1 MIGRHSPPA
10 GNARRTRSRSLSA
23 NVSMPVKA
31 ETPAQAKAKA
41 LFEAEQQFIAPGIQT
56 IALVSQLAIAHGRGA
71 TLTDLDGRTYLDL
84 NAGVSVASLGHAHPR
99 YVAAL
104 TKQLEAVSV
113 GSFTSE
119 PRAELVRLIAELAPG
134 ELSRTQFF
142 SGGAEAVEAGIR
154 LARSYTKRTDVVGFT
169 GGFHGKTAGVLPISD
184 VDWKTLIGPL
194 PAGHHLAPYADPTR
208 FEGSADE
215 CREHAIKQLRRVI
228 EEEIAGRPAAI
239 VIEPIQGTAGN
250 IVPPPGFL
258 REVCDVAHEYGA
270 LLLADEMITGFGR
283 TGKLFG
289 CDHDEVVPDILT
301 LGKGMASGFP
311 VSALVSTHEIMAAK
325 PFSLPS
331 ASSSSYGGNPL
342 AAAAAL
348 VTIQTILSDKLI
360 ENSEQVGR
368 LLRDGFEALARK
380 RRSIANVRGK
390 GLLVGFDLVA
400 DQETKALLPKE
411 RCIEFFK
418 RCLAEGLIMM
428 SYTPRVR
435 VHPPLILTA
444 DQARSALAIVD
455 AVLDRLETEA

>member
-1 MIGRHSPPA
+1 
-10 GNARRTRSRSLSA
+10 
-23 NVSMPVKA
+23 MPVKA
-31 ETPAQAKAKA
+31 ETPVQAKATA

-56 IALVSQLAIAHGRGA
+56 IALLSQLAIAHGRGA

-154 LARSYTKRTDVVGFT
+154 LARSFTKRTDVVGFT

-194 PAGHHLAPYADPTR
+194 PTGHHLAPYADPTR
-208 FEGSADE
+208 FTGSPDD
-215 CREHAIKQLRRVI
+215 CREEAIAALRRVI
-228 EEEIAGRPAAI
+228 ETEIAGRPAAI

-258 REVCDVAHEYGA
+258 RDVCNVAHEYGA
-270 LLLADEMITGFGR
+270 LLIADEMITGFGR

-289 CDHDEVVPDILT
+289 SNHDEVVPDIMT
-301 LGKGMASGFP
+301 LGKGMAAGFP
-311 VSALVSTHEIMAAK
+311 VSALVSTNEIMAAK

-348 VTIQTILSDKLI
+348 VTIQTILSDGLV
-360 ENSEQVGR
+360 ENSANVGNV
-368 LLRDGFEALARK
+368 LRTGFEALSK
-380 RRSIANVRGK
+380 KYRSIANVRGR
-390 GLLVGFDLVA
+390 GLLIGFDLVS
-400 DQETKALLPKE
+400 DQKTKALLPKE
-411 RCIEFFK
+411 KCIEFFK
-418 RCLAEGLIMM
+418 RGLAEGLIMM

-435 VHPPLILTA
+435 VHPPLLLSA
-444 DQARSALAIVD
+444 EQAHSALEIIET
-455 AVLDRLETEA
+455 VLEQFEAE

>member
-1 MIGRHSPPA
+1 MPA
-10 GNARRTRSRSLSA
+10 RT
-23 NVSMPVKA
+23 
-31 ETPAQAKAKA
+31 ETPSRTQA
-41 LFEAEQQFIAPGIQT
+41 LFQQEQEFIAPGVQT
-56 IALVSQLAIAHGRGA
+56 IALLSQLAIARGSGA

-84 NAGVSVASLGHAHPR
+84 NAGVSVASLGHAHPK
-99 YVAAL
+99 YVAAV

-113 GSFTSE
+113 GSFTSQ
-119 PRAELVRLIAELAPG
+119 PRAELVKLIAELVPA
-134 ELSRTQFF
+134 ELARTQFF

-184 VDWKTLIGPL
+184 IDWKPLIGPL
-194 PAGHHLAPYADPTR
+194 PAGYHIAPYADPTR
-208 FEGSADE
+208 FAGSPDD
-215 CREHAIKQLRRVI
+215 CREDAIKNLRRVI
-228 EEEIAGRPAAI
+228 EQEIAGRPAAI

-258 REVCDVAHEYGA
+258 RDVGDVAREYGA
-270 LLLADEMITGFGR
+270 LLIADEMITGFGR

-289 CDHDEVVPDILT
+289 CNHDEVVPDIMT

-311 VSALVSTHEIMAAK
+311 VSALVSTDEIMAAK

-348 VTIQTILSDKLI
+348 VTIQTILADTLV
-360 ENSEQVGR
+360 ENSSKIGA

-380 RRSIANVRGK
+380 HRSIANVRGK
-390 GLLVGFDLVA
+390 GLLIGFDLVV
-400 DQETKALLPKE
+400 DPETKALLPKE
-411 RCIEFFK
+411 LCVEFFQ
-418 RCLAEGLIMM
+418 RCLARGLIMM

-435 VHPPLILTA
+435 VHPPLILSA
-444 DQARSALAIVD
+444 EQANSALAIID
-455 AVLDRLETEA
+455 AVLDELEVA

>member
-1 MIGRHSPPA
+1 MPA
-10 GNARRTRSRSLSA
+10 KTEI
-23 NVSMPVKA
+23 VS
-31 ETPAQAKAKA
+31 EREA
-41 LFEAEQQFIAPGIQT
+41 LFEQEQEFIAPGVQT
-56 IALVSQLAIAHGRGA
+56 IALLSKLAIARGRGA
-71 TLTDLDGRTYLDL
+71 TLTDLNGRTYLDL

-154 LARSYTKRTDVVGFT
+154 LARSFTKRTDVVGFT

-184 VDWKTLIGPL
+184 IDWKAQIGPL
-194 PAGHHLAPYADPTR
+194 ASGYHIAPFADPTR
-208 FEGSADE
+208 FAGSPDE
-215 CREHAIKQLRRVI
+215 CREEGVEELRRLI
-228 EEEIAGRPAAI
+228 EDEIAGRPAAI
-239 VIEPIQGTAGN
+239 IIEPIQGTAGN

-258 REVCDVAHEYGA
+258 RDVREVAHDYGA

-289 CDHDEVVPDILT
+289 CNHDDVVPDIMT

-311 VSALVSTHEIMAAK
+311 VSALVSTDEIMRAK

-348 VTIQTILSDKLI
+348 VTIQTILSDKLV
-360 ENSEQVGR
+360 ENSAKVGAV
-368 LLRDGFEALARK
+368 LQDGFETIAKK
-380 RRSIANVRGK
+380 RRSLADVRGK
-390 GLLVGFDLVA
+390 GLLIGFDLVA
-400 DQETKALLPKE
+400 DQQTKTLLAKE

-418 RCLAEGLIMM
+418 RCLANGLIMM

-444 DQARSALAIVD
+444 EQANSALAIVD
-455 AVLDRLETEA
+455 GVLAELEAG

>member
-1 MIGRHSPPA
+1 MPA
-10 GNARRTRSRSLSA
+10 KTES
-23 NVSMPVKA
+23 
-31 ETPAQAKAKA
+31 PAQARTKA
-41 LFEAEQQFIAPGIQT
+41 LFEEEQQFIAPGVQT
-56 IALVSQLAIAHGRGA
+56 IALLSQLAIAHGRGA

-84 NAGVSVASLGHAHPR
+84 NAGVSVASLGHAHPK

-104 TKQLEAVSV
+104 KKQLEAVTV
-113 GSFTSE
+113 GSFTSA

-154 LARSYTKRTDVVGFT
+154 LARSFTKRTDVIGFT

-194 PAGHHLAPYADPTR
+194 PTGHHLAPYADPTR
-208 FEGSADE
+208 FDGSPDE
-215 CREHAIKQLRRVI
+215 CREHAIKHLRRVI
-228 EEEIAGRPAAI
+228 EEEVGGQPAVI

-258 REVCDVAHEYGA
+258 RDVCDVAHEYGA
-270 LLLADEMITGFGR
+270 LLIADEMITGFGR

-289 CDHDEVVPDILT
+289 CSHDEVVPDIMT

-311 VSALVSTHEIMAAK
+311 VSALVSTDEIMAAK

-348 VTIQTILSDKLI
+348 VTIQTILSDKLV
-360 ENSEQVGR
+360 ENSEMVGR
-368 LLRDGFEALARK
+368 LLCDGFEAIAAK

-390 GLLVGFDLVA
+390 GLLVGFDLVT
-400 DQETKALLPKE
+400 DPKTKMLLPKE
-411 RCIEFFK
+411 KCIEFFK
-418 RCLAEGLIMM
+418 RCLVEGLIVM

-435 VHPPLILTA
+435 VHPPLILSA
-444 DQARSALAIVD
+444 EQANSALQIID
-455 AVLDRLETEA
+455 RVLEKFEAE

>member
-1 MIGRHSPPA
+1 MPA
-10 GNARRTRSRSLSA
+10 KT
-23 NVSMPVKA
+23 
-31 ETPAQAKAKA
+31 ETPSQTEA
-41 LFEAEQQFIAPGIQT
+41 LFEQEQQFIAPGVQT
-56 IALVSQLAIAHGRGA
+56 IALLSKLAIARGDGA

-84 NAGVSVASLGHAHPR
+84 NAGVSVASLGHAHPK

-104 TKQLEAVSV
+104 SKQLEAVSV
-113 GSFTSE
+113 GSFTSA
-119 PRAELVRLIAELAPG
+119 PRVELVRLIAELAPG

-154 LARSYTKRTDVVGFT
+154 LARSFTKRTDVVGFT

-184 VDWKTLIGPL
+184 IDWKSLIGPL
-194 PAGHHLAPYADPTR
+194 PPGYHIAPYADPTQ
-208 FEGSADE
+208 FDGSAEE
-215 CREHAIKQLRRVI
+215 CREAAIKNLRRVI
-228 EEEIAGRPAAI
+228 EEEISGRPAAI

-258 REVCDVAHEYGA
+258 REVRDVAHEYGA

-289 CDHDEVVPDILT
+289 CNHDEVAPDIMT

-311 VSALVSTHEIMAAK
+311 VSALVSTDEIMSAK

-348 VTIQTILSDKLI
+348 VTIQTIVGDKLI
-360 ENSEQVGR
+360 DNSAKVGR
-368 LLRDGFEALARK
+368 LLREGFEALAKK
-380 RRSIANVRGK
+380 RRSITNVRGK
-390 GLLVGFDLVA
+390 GLLIGFDLVV
-400 DQETKALLPKE
+400 DQETKAFLAKD

-418 RCLAEGLIMM
+418 RCLKRGLIMM

-435 VHPPLILTA
+435 VHPPLILST
-444 DQARSALAIVD
+444 DQAQAALAIVD
-455 AVLDRLETEA
+455 DVLEQLEAR

>member
-10 GNARRTRSRSLSA
+10 ASAHRMPSRNTSA
-23 NVSMPVKA
+23 SVSMTVKA
-31 ETPAQAKAKA
+31 EISAQAKAKE

-56 IALVSQLAIAHGRGA
+56 IALLSQLAMAHGRGA

-113 GSFTSE
+113 GSFTSG

-154 LARSYTKRTDVVGFT
+154 LARSFTKRTDVVGFT

-194 PAGHHLAPYADPTR
+194 PSEHHLAPYADPTR
-208 FEGSADE
+208 FDGSPDDCHE
-215 CREHAIKQLRRVI
+215 EAIKALRRVI
-228 EEEIAGRPAAI
+228 EEEIAGQPAAI

-258 REVCDVAHEYGA
+258 REVCEVAHEYGA

-283 TGKLFG
+283 TGKMFG
-289 CDHDEVVPDILT
+289 CDHDGVVPDILT
-301 LGKGMASGFP
+301 LGKGMAAGYP
-311 VSALVSTHEIMAAK
+311 VSALVSTDEIMAAK

-348 VTIQTILSDKLI
+348 VTIETIRTEGLI
-360 ENSEQVGR
+360 ENSAKVGA
-368 LLRDGFEALARK
+368 LLRDGF
-380 RRSIANVRGK
+380 
-390 GLLVGFDLVA
+390 
-400 DQETKALLPKE
+400 
-411 RCIEFFK
+411 
-418 RCLAEGLIMM
+418 
-428 SYTPRVR
+428 
-435 VHPPLILTA
+435 
-444 DQARSALAIVD
+444 
-455 AVLDRLETEA
+455 

>member
-1 MIGRHSPPA
+1 MR
-10 GNARRTRSRSLSA
+10 
-23 NVSMPVKA
+23 VKA
-31 ETPAQAKAKA
+31 ETPALAHA

-113 GSFTSE
+113 GSFTSK
-119 PRAELVRLIAELAPG
+119 PRADLVRLIAELAPG

-154 LARSYTKRTDVVGFT
+154 LARSFTKRTDVVGFT

-194 PAGHHLAPYADPTR
+194 PTGHHLAPYADPTR
-208 FEGSADE
+208 FKGSPDDCRDE
-215 CREHAIKQLRRVI
+215 AIAALRRVI
-228 EEEIAGRPAAI
+228 ETEIAGRPAAI

-250 IVPPPGFL
+250 IVPPLGFL
-258 REVCDVAHEYGA
+258 REVCNVAHEYGA
-270 LLLADEMITGFGR
+270 LLIADEMITGFGR

-289 CDHDEVVPDILT
+289 CNHDEVVPDIMT
-301 LGKGMASGFP
+301 LGKGMAAGYP
-311 VSALVSTHEIMAAK
+311 VSALVSTNEIMAAK

-348 VTIQTILSDKLI
+348 VTIQTILSDRLV
-360 ENSEQVGR
+360 ENSGKVGDV
-368 LLRDGFEALARK
+368 LRSGFEALSK
-380 RRSIANVRGK
+380 KYRSIANVRGR
-390 GLLVGFDLVA
+390 GLLIGFDLVS

-411 RCIEFFK
+411 KCVDFFK
-418 RCLAEGLIMM
+418 RGLAQGLIMM

-435 VHPPLILTA
+435 VHPPLILSA
-444 DQARSALAIVD
+444 QQARSALEIIE
-455 AVLDRLETEA
+455 AVLEQFEARN

>member
-1 MIGRHSPPA
+1 
-10 GNARRTRSRSLSA
+10 
-23 NVSMPVKA
+23 MPVKT
-31 ETPAQAKAKA
+31 ESPSPSRTKT
-41 LFEAEQQFIAPGIQT
+41 LFDEEQRFIAPGVQT
-56 IALVSQLAIAHGRGA
+56 IALLSQLAIAYGRGA

-84 NAGVSVASLGHAHPR
+84 NAGVSVASLGHAHPK

-104 TKQLEAVSV
+104 TKQLEAVTV
-113 GSFTSE
+113 GSFTSA
-119 PRAELVRLIAELAPG
+119 PRAELVKLIADLAPG

-154 LARSYTKRTDVVGFT
+154 LARSFTKRTDVVGFT

-194 PAGHHLAPYADPTR
+194 PTGHHLAPYADPTR
-208 FEGSADE
+208 FDGSPDE

-228 EEEIAGRPAAI
+228 EEQVGGQPAVV

-258 REVCDVAHEYGA
+258 RDVCEVAHEYGA
-270 LLLADEMITGFGR
+270 LLIADEMITGFGR

-289 CDHDEVVPDILT
+289 CSHDGITPDIMT

-311 VSALVSTHEIMAAK
+311 VSALVSTDEIMAAK

-348 VTIQTILSDKLI
+348 VTIETILSDKLV
-360 ENSEQVGR
+360 ENSETVGR
-368 LLRDGFEALARK
+368 LLRDGFETMAAK
-380 RRSIANVRGK
+380 RRSIANVRGE
-390 GLLVGFDLVA
+390 GLLVGFDLVT
-400 DQETKALLPKE
+400 DPETKSLLPKE
-411 RCIEFFK
+411 KCIDFFK
-418 RCLAEGLIMM
+418 RGLAEGLIMM

-435 VHPPLILTA
+435 VHPPLILSA
-444 DQARSALAIVD
+444 EQANSALAII
-455 AVLDRLETEA
+455 DRLLEKFEIEN

>member
-1 MIGRHSPPA
+1 MPA
-10 GNARRTRSRSLSA
+10 KT
-23 NVSMPVKA
+23 
-31 ETPAQAKAKA
+31 ETPSQTET
-41 LFEAEQQFIAPGIQT
+41 LFEQEQQFIAPGVQT
-56 IALVSQLAIAHGRGA
+56 IALLSHLAIARGNGV

-113 GSFTSE
+113 GSFTSQ

-154 LARSYTKRTDVVGFT
+154 LARSFTKRTDIVGFT

-184 VDWKTLIGPL
+184 IDWKSLIGPL
-194 PAGHHLAPYADPTR
+194 PPGYHIAPYADPTR
-208 FEGSADE
+208 FDGSPDE
-215 CREHAIKQLRRVI
+215 CREAAIKDLRRVI
-228 EEEIAGRPAAI
+228 EDEISGRPAAI

-250 IVPPPGFL
+250 IVPPSGFL
-258 REVCDVAHEYGA
+258 REVCEVAHEYGA

-289 CDHDEVVPDILT
+289 CDHDEVVPDIMT

-311 VSALVSTHEIMAAK
+311 VSALVSTEEIMAAK

-348 VTIQTILSDKLI
+348 VTIEAILSDKLV
-360 ENSEQVGR
+360 ENSAKIGQ
-368 LLRDGFEALARK
+368 LLRDGFEALAK
-380 RRSIANVRGK
+380 RHRSIANVRGK
-390 GLLVGFDLVA
+390 GLLIGFDLVA
-400 DQETKALLPKE
+400 DKETKTLLPKE
-411 RCIEFFK
+411 HCVEFFK

-444 DQARSALAIVD
+444 EQANSALAIVGG
-455 AVLDRLETEA
+455 VLEQLEAEN

>member
-1 MIGRHSPPA
+1 MRSQILSP
-10 GNARRTRSRSLSA
+10 NA
-23 NVSMPVKA
+23 SMPVKS
-31 ETPAQAKAKA
+31 ESPTQAASKR
-41 LFEAEQQFIAPGIQT
+41 LFEEEQQHIAPGVQT
-56 IALVSQLAIAHGRGA
+56 IALLSQLAIARGRGA

-104 TKQLEAVSV
+104 TRQLEAVSV
-113 GSFTSE
+113 GSFTSQ
-119 PRAELVRLIAELAPG
+119 PRAELVRLIADLAPG

-142 SGGAEAVEAGIR
+142 SGGAEAVEAAIR
-154 LARSYTKRTDVVGFT
+154 LARSFTKRTDVVGFT

-194 PAGHHLAPYADPTR
+194 PTGHHLAPYADPTR
-208 FEGSADE
+208 FDGSPDE
-215 CREHAIKQLRRVI
+215 CREDAIRQLRAVI
-228 EEEIAGRPAAI
+228 ETKIAGRPAAI

-258 REVCDVAHEYGA
+258 RDVCDVAHEYGA
-270 LLLADEMITGFGR
+270 LLIADEMITGFGR

-289 CDHDEVVPDILT
+289 CNHDDVVPDIMT
-301 LGKGMASGFP
+301 LGKGMASGYP
-311 VSALVSTHEIMAAK
+311 VSALVSTDEIMAAK

-348 VTIQTILSDKLI
+348 VTIQTILSDGLV
-360 ENSEQVGR
+360 ENSVKIGR
-368 LLRDGFEALARK
+368 VLRDGFQAIARK

-390 GLLVGFDLVA
+390 GLLIGFDLVS
-400 DQETKALLPKE
+400 DPETKASLPKE
-411 RCIEFFK
+411 RCIDFFK
-418 RCLAEGLIMM
+418 RGLAHGLIMM

-435 VHPPLILTA
+435 VHPPLILSME
-444 DQARSALAIVD
+444 QANSALSIID
-455 AVLDRLETEA
+455 GVLEKFEAE